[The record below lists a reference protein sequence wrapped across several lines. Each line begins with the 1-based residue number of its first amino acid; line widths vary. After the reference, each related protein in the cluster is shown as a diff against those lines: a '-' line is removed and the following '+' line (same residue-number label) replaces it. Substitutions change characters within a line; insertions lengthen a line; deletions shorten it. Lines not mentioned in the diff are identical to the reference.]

1 MSNPIRDALLKKIKQ
16 TSIINRGAY
25 PYTRASNV
33 YGKEGPYEEKDI
45 VDGGDSG
52 PNYPVDPDVTVDPS
66 DESTDLNTV
75 ISEATEGEAIAVT
88 EGEIATA
95 LTINKSITLMGESAG
110 KAQNHTQTIE

>member
-45 VDGGDSG
+45 IDGGDG
-52 PNYPVDPDVTVDPS
+52 PNYPVTPDVTVDPS
-66 DESTDLNTV
+66 DETTDLNTV

-88 EGEIATA
+88 EGEIVTA
-95 LTINKSITLMGESAG
+95 VTIDKSITLMGESAG
-110 KAQNHTQTIE
+110 KAQNHAQTIE

>member
-33 YGKEGPYEEKDI
+33 YGKNGPYEEKDTP
-45 VDGGDSG
+45 DGGDG
-52 PNYPVDPDVTVDPS
+52 PIYPVDPDVTVDPS

-88 EGEIATA
+88 EGEVATA
-95 LTINKSITLMGESAG
+95 LTIDKSITLMGESAG
-110 KAQNHTQTIE
+110 RAQNHTQTIE